1 MLSGVRFFFLFF
13 FWSQSGALAGE
24 GTVPAECRQGA
35 AGGITVFA
43 LEPRA
48 ALKNKNEKQDS
59 LESEEK

>member
-1 MLSGVRFFFLFF
+1 M
-13 FWSQSGALAGE
+13 LAGE
-24 GTVPAECRQGA
+24 GTVPAEWRQGA

>member
-1 MLSGVRFFFLFF
+1 MLSGVFFLFLVC
-13 FWSQSGALAGE
+13 FWSQSGVLAGE
-24 GTVPAECRQGA
+24 GTVPAEWRQGA